1 MMCLIPRVY
10 VRTIAFCVIATL
22 VFHLSPMAVFASTT
36 NPVVEQRAKALAP
49 VVSQLKNDLKVLE
62 TQGKEAYV
70 TNLFNRLDKDEAKA
84 KVMIKDAIERIGART
99 MWMII
104 VGWSSPVMSAALAV
118 VPEPWQAAALNYA
131 LCRFVRK
138 AIKSMKEAIVRTS
151 ATILKKGLAGLVRLL
166 TDNNFLA
173 GNPQFSRDSDE
184 PWWESFFGNS
194 TVVKNFII
202 TIVAL
207 GSIGT
212 AIGLAIA
219 GSTAAPIVAVVGA
232 LVGLVA
238 LIAGGDDEDK
248 ARCDGDCGDCGD
260 GDSDD
265 GDCGDGGCPLPPNT
279 DENRCGGDCGDCG
292 DGDSGDGDCGD
303 GGCPLP
309 N

>member
-10 VRTIAFCVIATL
+10 VRSVAICVIATL
-22 VFHLSPMAVFASTT
+22 VFHLSPLAVFASTT
-36 NPVVEQRAKALAP
+36 NPVVEERAKSVAP
-49 VVSQLKNDLKVLE
+49 VITQLKKDLSILE
-62 TQGKEAYV
+62 NQGKEAYI
-70 TNLFNRLDKDEAKA
+70 TSLFNRLDKDEAKA
-84 KVMIKDAIERIGART
+84 KTIIADGIERIGART
-99 MWMII
+99 VWMVI
-104 VGWSSPVMSAALAV
+104 VGWSSPVMTAALAV

-138 AIKSMKEAIVRTS
+138 TIKSMKEAIVRTS

-166 TDNNFLA
+166 SDDNFLA
-173 GNPQFSRDSDE
+173 GNPTFSRDE

-232 LVGLVA
+232 LVGLIA
-238 LIAGGDDEDK
+238 LVTSDGNDDK
-248 ARCDGDCGDCGD
+248 NRCDGDCGDCGD
-260 GDSDD
+260 GD
-265 GDCGDGGCPLPPNT
+265 GDCGDGGCPLPQN
-279 DENRCGGDCGDCG
+279 
-292 DGDSGDGDCGD
+292 
-303 GGCPLP
+303 
-309 N
+309 